1 MSGRRAPHYCGL
13 LTLFDREKFFI
24 NGAISLMGRGGHYTW
39 TTLTESQILV
49 FTVDGSVGIILY
61 NSFVKFRIEVSQTM
75 TSNKRPAT

>member
-1 MSGRRAPHYCGL
+1 
-13 LTLFDREKFFI
+13 
-24 NGAISLMGRGGHYTW
+24 MGRGGHYTW